1 IMADDHSV
9 KHFDRTFVASNLK
22 NLLHCPKCSTNYTYS
37 KAEQKNRPFLLPCG
51 HSMCENCLWKDIQ
64 QLTCAVCRKLANP
77 DIKPGLR
84 VSDFFEINYHVLGE
98 VCSFICNL
106 DKKPVNESLSLSLTD
121 DMIIQATMCSE
132 CSISDA
138 RGECLHCNAF
148 YCRGCFN
155 AVHKHSR
162 VLKSHIFQNIDGG
175 HPNGFR
181 VGSQVF
187 RMPFQGVCPTHLL
200 PMIIYCND
208 CRRINCT
215 KCIHIYHRNHRTLP
229 LSEMNQRLVSEIP
242 NTLQSLNSALMNI
255 HNGQEVVRAAKQK
268 LSDYASETLTSVSK
282 YFSHLHG
289 LLQVAEQ
296 RVIEELR
303 ESSLPP
309 QMELNEAMGTLSVY
323 EALIKHLM
331 QYLDNGSETKMGVPN
346 NIRLEEIIN
355 LVEEHLQKIPNTVQ
369 ISQIKI
375 NPYRIY
381 SEHIDIPSIIK
392 QKFKCKFI
400 DPNIKVSFKTDF
412 ECNSTISSINNAG
425 ITFSLSSSCGKE
437 NDTWS
442 SVNGPRQQQH
452 QQQPFSEK
460 DHFNSMSNSQKR
472 QSNKSSINSIAGII
486 DSFQQRNH
494 HQLDFVDSFVALDI
508 AKPNNTTR
516 GPEVGDWIKTY
527 VLVKVRFINSP
538 EDFYVQGVQAAQRV
552 REELETFAQSLT
564 VGHCNPPEIVVG
576 QHYIIFHQDQKR
588 YYRAMVSQKMATQDT
603 YKILLP
609 DIGLYVEMHNSQFRE
624 MPQHLSHIPYS
635 AVHCRLSEL
644 MPGLGPNS
652 EWAPEAITHLKQIV
666 KNNSVHLIVK
676 KALSHGLHEVDLI
689 TKNYNT
695 NISICK
701 SFLYSGLARSRCG
714 RPPAVVLKLL
724 QLDAPNNLRLPR
736 PKLQIG
742 DVFMIQ
748 MVHVEHPQEFYVMR
762 HDLEG
767 ERCLKQS
774 NLQRYMDFLN
784 LSTLEH
790 IFMGRL
796 HLGCVVQ
803 LNDGQWKRA
812 SIEEILFDGYVLV
825 RLVDDGPCQKI
836 FWDKLFVLPSEFWE
850 PERTIRCCLADVETL
865 QNLSYVWT
873 PEATAFFKQL
883 TSNPKLHIEVI
894 NFTDDVVYVAL
905 RYTRGGSETTNV
917 AVQMVAQGHCT
928 SSGESSRMFTNT
940 QSVLQRSMLLDADT
954 RRFLDRQRVKAME
967 LTPFREPEA
976 EDEDRNKRV
985 KVKVLYIRHPHE
997 FYVTLPQFLSQ
1008 IEHLQKTVQ
1017 TAAEAICKEQVP
1029 RTDWKV
1035 GDMCFV
1041 KVQAQSDLDTLWH
1054 RGVVTNVSS
1063 SCRYHVLL
1071 RDFGQ
1076 VVEDVPPNCIT
1087 KIDEPNLR
1095 ISSSAYRCHLH
1106 GVQAVG
1112 TEWSSEAIDFFK
1124 DQLQHYDQV
1133 YLMSQGST
1141 DKSQSVIVWG
1151 SRTVVTGPFSPARI
1165 KFVNINKKLLKA
1177 NLATKNIND
1186 NQQLLM
1192 DNASFSSRG
1201 TTTARDMKAI
1211 QTWVNRIDKSTNVCS
1226 RIDAPIVQTGF
1237 VYNEDMPPIELLHDL
1252 AKDQVTT
1259 GQTVPPAGW
1268 TTPRKCDKTIFT
1280 AIATNVNYEGS
1291 IYLSL
1296 GSDKPYLEHI
1306 RTLLEQHYKPLM
1318 EKQQEE
1324 NRSYA
1329 YEVGQPV
1336 LATYHM
1342 DGLLYRGIVQS
1353 PRNKHDQYTVYYVD
1367 YGNLE
1372 KVKADEMLPYAPF
1385 PQLNAMCWLVSI
1397 DGVRPKN
1404 GKYTVK
1410 QMDTMHHHLV
1420 MKLSSVRVVEPK
1432 GVGASTLPT
1441 CQIKVGNVDIATM
1454 MIDSGIAI
1462 PTESPQQSSTKKSTS
1477 QQEAFPAFSTFGK
1490 LEKPHRRNETNL
1502 SLHQP
1507 LAKKK
1512 YMVNSEEVNR
1522 FENDQD
1528 FDCEQAAQEMH
1539 LSNSYDFGDSDGRSG
1554 ERQTKGFKIEDD
1566 EDEKNRDCAVHEMD
1580 IDIDGEESTD
1590 TTGVTTSDTTSD
1602 EMELGPLNV
1611 SSFYQLQRRIE
1622 LSHKEMKKNVSFSP
1636 KDTSSQ
1642 RSYFDGSNSF
1652 KTLSLPNGIREFE
1665 CSVDNVLS
1673 AVELQIAPYLTEFT
1687 KHELSLDKETS
1698 LLIKEADALSSPKA
1712 NDLCLAC
1719 YSKDKR
1725 WYRGIVKEIQDSTQ
1739 LATVF
1744 YIDFHDTEQVPYT
1757 HLKEMPNQLYIFPL
1771 RSFRVKLHGV
1781 KRNRNIEDQKVR
1793 HCLRDCL
1800 CNYPRAYARVHYP
1813 FNFHVNKSPHSDA
1826 GEYDLIEV
1834 ELFENRHKRKLVYQ
1848 SLIDSRMLIPKK

>member
-1 IMADDHSV
+1 M
-9 KHFDRTFVASNLK
+9 
-22 NLLHCPKCSTNYTYS
+22 YS
-37 KAEQKNRPFLLPCG
+37 
-51 HSMCENCLWKDIQ
+51 
-64 QLTCAVCRKLANP
+64 
-77 DIKPGLR
+77 
-84 VSDFFEINYHVLGE
+84 
-98 VCSFICNL
+98 
-106 DKKPVNESLSLSLTD
+106 
-121 DMIIQATMCSE
+121 
-132 CSISDA
+132 
-138 RGECLHCNAF
+138 
-148 YCRGCFN
+148 
-155 AVHKHSR
+155 
-162 VLKSHIFQNIDGG
+162 
-175 HPNGFR
+175 
-181 VGSQVF
+181 
-187 RMPFQGVCPTHLL
+187 
-200 PMIIYCND
+200 
-208 CRRINCT
+208 
-215 KCIHIYHRNHRTLP
+215 
-229 LSEMNQRLVSEIP
+229 
-242 NTLQSLNSALMNI
+242 
-255 HNGQEVVRAAKQK
+255 VVRAAKQK

-425 ITFSLSSSCGKE
+425 ITFYLSSSCGKE

-442 SVNGPRQQQH
+442 NVNGPRQQQH

-494 HQLDFVDSFVALDI
+494 HQLDFVDSFLALDI

-576 QHYIIFHQDQKR
+576 QHYIIFHQDQNAIIGPWSAR
-588 YYRAMVSQKMATQDT
+588 RWPHRTPTRSCCLTLVSTSRCTIAS
-603 YKILLP
+603 
-609 DIGLYVEMHNSQFRE
+609 EFRE

-676 KALSHGLHEVDLI
+676 KALSHDLHEVDLI

-905 RYTRGGSETTNV
+905 RYTRGVSETTNV

-940 QSVLQRSMLLDADT
+940 QS
-954 RRFLDRQRVKAME
+954 RVKAME

-1008 IEHLQKTVQ
+1008 IEHLQKTMQ
-1017 TAAEAICKEQVP
+1017 TAAEAMSEDQMP

-1041 KVQAQSDLDTLWH
+1041 KVQAQSDL
-1054 RGVVTNVSS
+1054 
-1063 SCRYHVLL
+1063 
-1071 RDFGQ
+1071 
-1076 VVEDVPPNCIT
+1076 
-1087 KIDEPNLR
+1087 
-1095 ISSSAYRCHLH
+1095 
-1106 GVQAVG
+1106 
-1112 TEWSSEAIDFFK
+1112 
-1124 DQLQHYDQV
+1124 
-1133 YLMSQGST
+1133 
-1141 DKSQSVIVWG
+1141 
-1151 SRTVVTGPFSPARI
+1151 
-1165 KFVNINKKLLKA
+1165 
-1177 NLATKNIND
+1177 
-1186 NQQLLM
+1186 
-1192 DNASFSSRG
+1192 
-1201 TTTARDMKAI
+1201 
-1211 QTWVNRIDKSTNVCS
+1211 
-1226 RIDAPIVQTGF
+1226 
-1237 VYNEDMPPIELLHDL
+1237 
-1252 AKDQVTT
+1252 
-1259 GQTVPPAGW
+1259 
-1268 TTPRKCDKTIFT
+1268 
-1280 AIATNVNYEGS
+1280 
-1291 IYLSL
+1291 
-1296 GSDKPYLEHI
+1296 
-1306 RTLLEQHYKPLM
+1306 
-1318 EKQQEE
+1318 
-1324 NRSYA
+1324 
-1329 YEVGQPV
+1329 
-1336 LATYHM
+1336 
-1342 DGLLYRGIVQS
+1342 
-1353 PRNKHDQYTVYYVD
+1353 
-1367 YGNLE
+1367 
-1372 KVKADEMLPYAPF
+1372 APF
-1385 PQLNAMCWLVSI
+1385 
-1397 DGVRPKN
+1397 
-1404 GKYTVK
+1404 
-1410 QMDTMHHHLV
+1410 
-1420 MKLSSVRVVEPK
+1420 
-1432 GVGASTLPT
+1432 
-1441 CQIKVGNVDIATM
+1441 
-1454 MIDSGIAI
+1454 GI
-1462 PTESPQQSSTKKSTS
+1462 
-1477 QQEAFPAFSTFGK
+1477 EA
-1490 LEKPHRRNETNL
+1490 
-1502 SLHQP
+1502 
-1507 LAKKK
+1507 
-1512 YMVNSEEVNR
+1512 
-1522 FENDQD
+1522 
-1528 FDCEQAAQEMH
+1528 
-1539 LSNSYDFGDSDGRSG
+1539 
-1554 ERQTKGFKIEDD
+1554 
-1566 EDEKNRDCAVHEMD
+1566 
-1580 IDIDGEESTD
+1580 
-1590 TTGVTTSDTTSD
+1590 
-1602 EMELGPLNV
+1602 
-1611 SSFYQLQRRIE
+1611 
-1622 LSHKEMKKNVSFSP
+1622 
-1636 KDTSSQ
+1636 
-1642 RSYFDGSNSF
+1642 
-1652 KTLSLPNGIREFE
+1652 
-1665 CSVDNVLS
+1665 
-1673 AVELQIAPYLTEFT
+1673 
-1687 KHELSLDKETS
+1687 
-1698 LLIKEADALSSPKA
+1698 
-1712 NDLCLAC
+1712 
-1719 YSKDKR
+1719 
-1725 WYRGIVKEIQDSTQ
+1725 W
-1739 LATVF
+1739 
-1744 YIDFHDTEQVPYT
+1744 
-1757 HLKEMPNQLYIFPL
+1757 
-1771 RSFRVKLHGV
+1771 
-1781 KRNRNIEDQKVR
+1781 
-1793 HCLRDCL
+1793 
-1800 CNYPRAYARVHYP
+1800 
-1813 FNFHVNKSPHSDA
+1813 
-1826 GEYDLIEV
+1826 
-1834 ELFENRHKRKLVYQ
+1834 
-1848 SLIDSRMLIPKK
+1848 